1 MIPVFK
7 NSGVSIFLDVF
18 DKAGKKK
25 MIIIIVVVRD
35 RDLSALPLLR
45 VSYQLL
51 FVRTIGLAD
60 NLNSRYG

>member
-1 MIPVFK
+1 MSLTRLQKKTK
-7 NSGVSIFLDVF
+7 N
-18 DKAGKKK
+18 KKK

-35 RDLSALPLLR
+35 WDLSALPLLR

>member
-1 MIPVFK
+1 MSLTRLQK
-7 NSGVSIFLDVF
+7 KKKTN
-18 DKAGKKK
+18 KK

-35 RDLSALPLLR
+35 RDLSAPPLLR

-60 NLNSRYG
+60 DLISRYG

>member
-1 MIPVFK
+1 MSLTRLQK
-7 NSGVSIFLDVF
+7 
-18 DKAGKKK
+18 KKKKKK

-35 RDLSALPLLR
+35 RDLSAPPLLR

-51 FVRTIGLAD
+51 FVRAIGLAD

>member
-1 MIPVFK
+1 M
-7 NSGVSIFLDVF
+7 SLTRLQ
-18 DKAGKKK
+18 KKK
-25 MIIIIVVVRD
+25 KKIIIIIVVVRD

-60 NLNSRYG
+60 NLNSPYG

>member
-1 MIPVFK
+1 MSLTRLQK
-7 NSGVSIFLDVF
+7 
-18 DKAGKKK
+18 KKQKKK

-35 RDLSALPLLR
+35 RDLSAPPLLR

-60 NLNSRYG
+60 DLNSRYG

>member
-1 MIPVFK
+1 M
-7 NSGVSIFLDVF
+7 SLTRLQ
-18 DKAGKKK
+18 KKK
-25 MIIIIVVVRD
+25 KKKIIIIIVVVRD

-60 NLNSRYG
+60 NLISRYG